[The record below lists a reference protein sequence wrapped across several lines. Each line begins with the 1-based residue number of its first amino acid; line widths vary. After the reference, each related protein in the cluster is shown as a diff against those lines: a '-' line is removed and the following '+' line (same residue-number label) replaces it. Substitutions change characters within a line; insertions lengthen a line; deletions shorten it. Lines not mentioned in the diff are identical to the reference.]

1 MTVQWTLNNHGPSQ
15 ADETLSFS
23 KCQGMSGDDT
33 CLADDSPCVH
43 RDPNCDC
50 PWSVPAPETQPPV
63 YHLSPGMSGAGLW
76 GLRPALTH
84 QVRDC
89 KRISKLPVL
98 QLILPYEIGCIS
110 SSLEIPLLSLH
121 QVAPRPSGAT
131 KAGPLPDICPSSPFS
146 EYCILVC
153 FGTMKARLI
162 AVIGW
167 NNERSREVSTMD
179 VFARLSCRDA
189 PSPIYTL
196 RWYCNFWGFTLFY

>member
-1 MTVQWTLNNHGPSQ
+1 MTARVSTVILTVTVPGQ
-15 ADETLSFS
+15 
-23 KCQGMSGDDT
+23 CQ
-33 CLADDSPCVH
+33 L
-43 RDPNCDC
+43 
-50 PWSVPAPETQPPV
+50 
-63 YHLSPGMSGAGLW
+63 LSPSRQFITWALAWAELGS

-98 QLILPYEIGCIS
+98 QLILPYKIACIS
-110 SSLEIPLLSLH
+110 GSLEIPLLSLH